1 MYVRPKL
8 TFVICKFLFLF
19 FFAPFPYRHL
29 SDIWVI
35 CQSVNLKQERTER
48 AVPSL
53 EGWWNEAFQTKS
65 VFSLFVKGMVLL
77 LKHMLWNYKLLFG
90 QTTMGRIH
98 ACCRKT
104 DYVEN
109 TCFLSLVLTRIFR
122 ILLRF
127 YSDFTQISAQK
138 IGYWEQATG
147 RFRTPKVPVSIIT
160 VTAVLKWW
168 K

>member
-1 MYVRPKL
+1 
-8 TFVICKFLFLF
+8 
-19 FFAPFPYRHL
+19 
-29 SDIWVI
+29 
-35 CQSVNLKQERTER
+35 
-48 AVPSL
+48 
-53 EGWWNEAFQTKS
+53 
-65 VFSLFVKGMVLL
+65 
-77 LKHMLWNYKLLFG
+77 MLWNYKLLFG

-138 IGYWEQATG
+138 IGYWELYSQ
-147 RFRTPKVPVSIIT
+147 
-160 VTAVLKWW
+160 VLPPGLLVVHDAPRGGQHHLA
-168 K
+168 